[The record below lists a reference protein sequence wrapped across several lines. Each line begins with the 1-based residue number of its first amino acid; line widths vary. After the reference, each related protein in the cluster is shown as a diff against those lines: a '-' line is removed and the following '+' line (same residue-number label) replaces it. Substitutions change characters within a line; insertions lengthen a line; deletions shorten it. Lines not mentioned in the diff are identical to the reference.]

1 MMRPWLERPNEF
13 ANLFNPAFCAYLLR
27 NALAGFEEIS
37 EEGIPFAQIF
47 FILPLILHKK
57 TRELL
62 PKSAGTKLHV
72 WIQKNPSIL
81 IGLPSRIRNLVPFTR
96 EAIMFGLHMDFFA
109 ITENGNVIS
118 RKARLRK
125 KPRWPSDSEPGRIL
139 RKSQLIGKL
148 LANAGN
154 TTTIYTLFGVRP

>member
-1 MMRPWLERPNEF
+1 
-13 ANLFNPAFCAYLLR
+13 
-27 NALAGFEEIS
+27 
-37 EEGIPFAQIF
+37 
-47 FILPLILHKK
+47 
-57 TRELL
+57 
-62 PKSAGTKLHV
+62 
-72 WIQKNPSIL
+72 
-81 IGLPSRIRNLVPFTR
+81 
-96 EAIMFGLHMDFFA
+96 MFGLHMDFFA